1 MPETK
6 LLGCSEPELEE
17 AAGILRRGGLVGIP
31 TETVYGLAANALSP
45 EAARRIYAA
54 KGRPSDNPLIV
65 HIAAPSEMRPLVR
78 GGIPPAAQKLAEAFW
93 PGPLTIILP
102 KSGLVPKETSGG
114 LDTVAIRM
122 PAHPVARHI
131 ISLCGLPLA
140 APSANTSG
148 LPSPTSA
155 RHVLEDMRGK
165 IDAVVDG
172 GECRVGVES
181 TVVTLCTSTPRILR
195 PGGITPEM
203 IERVLGS
210 VEVDEAVL
218 HGLCE
223 GRAASSPGMKYKH
236 YSPKASVVLLDG
248 PLQEYIDYVNQKA
261 APGVF
266 ALCFEGE
273 EGRLLCPAVAYGR
286 EEDGA
291 SQAQGLFSALRRL
304 DEMGARTVYA
314 RSPRQQGVE
323 LAVYNRLIRAAGF
336 TVIPLAPAPPQA
348 EERQPA
354 QPGRATGEETAAP
367 GTAVPEAPPVPRP
380 CASGN
385 GQAFILG
392 LTGPTG
398 AGKSLLSAYFSETY
412 GAAVIDADQA
422 ARAVTGP
429 GPVLRRLA
437 EAFGEEI
444 LREDGTLNRAA
455 LGAKAFSSRES
466 TARLNAI
473 THPAICE
480 KMKTELDDCLR
491 EGKAFIILDAPLLFE
506 AGADSLCTRTL
517 AVLADPALRAG
528 RVRQRDSLSEEAAA
542 LRIGAGQPDAFYLA
556 KSDDIL
562 YNRGD
567 ILELYRQAD
576 EWLLRVKGVP
586 PCEKR

>member
-517 AVLADPALRAG
+517 AVLAGPALRAG

>member
-248 PLQEYIDYVNQKA
+248 PLQEYTDYVNQRA

-336 TVIPLAPAPPQA
+336 TVIPLAPAPPPPQA
-348 EERQPA
+348 EERQPV
-354 QPGRATGEETAAP
+354 QP

-422 ARAVTGP
+422 ARTVTGP

>member
-1 MPETK
+1 
-6 LLGCSEPELEE
+6 
-17 AAGILRRGGLVGIP
+17 
-31 TETVYGLAANALSP
+31 
-45 EAARRIYAA
+45 
-54 KGRPSDNPLIV
+54 
-65 HIAAPSEMRPLVR
+65 MRPLVR

-248 PLQEYIDYVNQKA
+248 PLQEYVDYVNQKA

>member
-248 PLQEYIDYVNQKA
+248 PLQEYVDYVNRKA

-314 RSPRQQGVE
+314 RPPRQQGVE

>member
-6 LLGCSEPELEE
+6 LLGCSEPELEK

-45 EAARRIYAA
+45 EAARRMYAA

-65 HIAAPSEMRPLVR
+65 HIAEPSEMRPLVR
-78 GGIPPAAQKLAEAFW
+78 GEIPAAAKKLAEAFW

-122 PAHPVARHI
+122 PAHPVARRI
-131 ISLCGLPLA
+131 LSLCGLPLA

-148 LPSPTSA
+148 FPSPTSA
-155 RHVLEDMRGK
+155 RHVLEDLRGK

>member
-6 LLGCSEPELEE
+6 LLGCSEPELEK

-65 HIAAPSEMRPLVR
+65 HIAEPSEMRPLVR
-78 GGIPPAAQKLAEAFW
+78 GEIPAAAKKLAEAFW

-122 PAHPVARHI
+122 PAHPVARRI
-131 ISLCGLPLA
+131 LSLCGLPLA

-148 LPSPTSA
+148 FPSPTSA
-155 RHVLEDMRGK
+155 RHVLEDLRGK

>member
-78 GGIPPAAQKLAEAFW
+78 GGIPPAALKLAEAFW

-266 ALCFEGE
+266 ALCVEGE

>member
-6 LLGCSEPELEE
+6 LLGSSEPELEE

-412 GAAVIDADQA
+412 GAAVVDADQA

>member
-398 AGKSLLSAYFSETY
+398 AGKSLLSAYFSETS
-412 GAAVIDADQA
+412 GAPVIAPDHAAGAVP
-422 ARAVTGP
+422 GP

-455 LGAKAFSSRES
+455 LGATAFSSRES